1 MNIYDR
7 RQWMCCYCGVYLL
20 YCYNNRW
27 HPPLVDWILEVL
39 LLALPPLDLQRLP
52 PVPGLYHVPVKCP
65 SCWNSLHMYQK
76 KEDKKYLK
84 YCFWVFSIVVDW
96 TVVVMVCMSLPHPN
110 KGEARAGLT
119 QTSVS
124 LSAPEW
130 ENNNNNCF
138 QQQPAGTNYH

>member
-1 MNIYDR
+1 MSNMLKKY
-7 RQWMCCYCGVYLL
+7 
-20 YCYNNRW
+20 
-27 HPPLVDWILEVL
+27 
-39 LLALPPLDLQRLP
+39 
-52 PVPGLYHVPVKCP
+52 K
-65 SCWNSLHMYQK
+65 YQK
-76 KEDKKYLK
+76 KEDEKYLK
-84 YCFWVFSIVVDW
+84 YCCQLFSLVVDW
-96 TVVVMVCMSLPHPN
+96 TVVVMVCMSLPQPN